1 MIGSPAHSSSIR
13 IGTRL
18 CQLALTGLIV
28 LQLLWHGWANP
39 VPAEAAADLSLA
51 LLPLLPIAAAWA
63 FKGKGPWVYGG
74 IAALIYFCH
83 GVMEAVVTPA
93 TRGWSGTEVALCLV
107 YFAGLHLRTR
117 GFRAAKRES

>member
-1 MIGSPAHSSSIR
+1 MSAEMK
-13 IGTRL
+13 IGTHL
-18 CQLALTGLIV
+18 CQLALAGLIL

-39 VPAEAAADLSLA
+39 IPAQALGDLSLA
-51 LLPLLPIAAAWA
+51 LLPLLPIASAWA

-93 TRGWSGTEVALCLV
+93 TRVWSVTEVLLCLV

-117 GFRAAKRES
+117 ALRAAKGGA